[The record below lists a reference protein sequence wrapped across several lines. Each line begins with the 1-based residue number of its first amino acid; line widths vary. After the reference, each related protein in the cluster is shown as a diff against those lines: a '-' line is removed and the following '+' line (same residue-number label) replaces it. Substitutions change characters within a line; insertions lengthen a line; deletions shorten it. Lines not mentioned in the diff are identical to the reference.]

1 MALEG
6 DSKMGN
12 GQKDTANTTPSKV
25 GEKMFKSIDKEK
37 KTRKAEP
44 MYKKDP
50 APTTE
55 VNESKKMS
63 KSLVSEEIQRMKNM
77 TNYNKKTQ

>member
-1 MALEG
+1 
-6 DSKMGN
+6 
-12 GQKDTANTTPSKV
+12 
-25 GEKMFKSIDKEK
+25 MFKSIDKEK

-50 APTTE
+50 APVTE

-63 KSLVSEEIQRMKNM
+63 KKLVSEEIQRIKNM